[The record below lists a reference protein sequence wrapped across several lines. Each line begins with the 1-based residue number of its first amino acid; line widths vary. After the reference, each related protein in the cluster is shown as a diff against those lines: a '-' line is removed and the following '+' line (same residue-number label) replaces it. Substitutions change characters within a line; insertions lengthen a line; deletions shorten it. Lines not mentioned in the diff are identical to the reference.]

1 MDGRTRFSGYMDMKL
16 LTRLTTIALLAL
28 ALNVVA
34 APPKGMVKQM
44 IPFPAMCLPA
54 TAEKHHF
61 AALMGALID
70 DYGVH
75 ISMTFSATQ
84 DQSKRV
90 AIIENPDSGL
100 AAVLMITDEQSCI
113 AFSGEDRAIFVRPPN
128 HPVGAENEAP
138 KT

>member
-1 MDGRTRFSGYMDMKL
+1 MFARL
-16 LTRLTTIALLAL
+16 LTILTLLVTSSAL
-28 ALNVVA
+28 AG
-34 APPKGMVKQM
+34 PPEGMVKQM

-54 TAEKHHF
+54 TVEKHHF
-61 AALMGALID
+61 AALMGALIS

-100 AAVLMITDEQSCI
+100 AAVLMITDEQTCI
-113 AFSGEDRAIFVRPPN
+113 AFSGEDRQDYIRPPD
-128 HPVGAENEAP
+128 HPVGTENEAP
-138 KT
+138 QT

>member
-1 MDGRTRFSGYMDMKL
+1 MKTL
-16 LTRLTTIALLAL
+16 LTILTLLVTSSVL
-28 ALNVVA
+28 AG
-34 APPKGMVKQM
+34 PPEGMVKQM

-54 TAEKHHF
+54 TVEKHHF
-61 AALMGALID
+61 AALMGALIS

-100 AAVLMITDEQSCI
+100 AAVLMITDEQTCI
-113 AFSGEDRAIFVRPPN
+113 AFSGEDRQVYIRPPD

>member
-1 MDGRTRFSGYMDMKL
+1 MKNIVYL
-16 LTRLTTIALLAL
+16 LIGLAMVTS
-28 ALNVVA
+28 AFA
-34 APPKGMVKQM
+34 GPPEGMVKQM

-61 AALMGALID
+61 AALMGALIS

-75 ISMTFSATQ
+75 ISMTFSSTP
-84 DQSKRV
+84 DQSHRV
-90 AIIENPDSGL
+90 AIIENPATGL
-100 AAVLMITDEQSCI
+100 AGVLMITDEQTCI
-113 AFSGEDRAIFVRPPN
+113 AFSGEDRQEFIRPPD

>member
-1 MDGRTRFSGYMDMKL
+1 MKKLIFSL
-16 LTRLTTIALLAL
+16 LLLFPL
-28 ALNVVA
+28 VA
-34 APPKGMVKQM
+34 FGSPPEGMVKQM

-54 TAEKHHF
+54 TVEEHHF
-61 AALMGALID
+61 ATLMGALIS

-84 DQSKRV
+84 DQTKRV

-100 AAVLMITDEQSCI
+100 AAVLMITDEQTCI
-113 AFSGEDRAIFVRPPN
+113 AFSGEDRASFIRPPN

>member
-1 MDGRTRFSGYMDMKL
+1 MKKIIVGLAIFLFSAMLYEVKAG
-16 LTRLTTIALLAL
+16 
-28 ALNVVA
+28 
-34 APPKGMVKQM
+34 PPEGMVKQM

-54 TAEKHHF
+54 SVEKHHF
-61 AALMGALID
+61 AALMGALIS

-90 AIIENPDSGL
+90 SGL
-100 AAVLMITDEQSCI
+100 AAVLMITDDQTCI
-113 AFSGEDRAIFVRPPN
+113 AFSGEDRQVYIRPPD

>member
-1 MDGRTRFSGYMDMKL
+1 MKTL
-16 LTRLTTIALLAL
+16 LTILTLLVTSSVL
-28 ALNVVA
+28 AG
-34 APPKGMVKQM
+34 PPEGMVKQM

-54 TAEKHHF
+54 TVEKHHF
-61 AALMGALID
+61 AALMGALIS

-100 AAVLMITDEQSCI
+100 AAVLMITDEQTCI
-113 AFSGEDRAIFVRPPN
+113 AFSGEDRKVYIRPPN
-128 HPVGAENEAP
+128 HPVGTENEDP